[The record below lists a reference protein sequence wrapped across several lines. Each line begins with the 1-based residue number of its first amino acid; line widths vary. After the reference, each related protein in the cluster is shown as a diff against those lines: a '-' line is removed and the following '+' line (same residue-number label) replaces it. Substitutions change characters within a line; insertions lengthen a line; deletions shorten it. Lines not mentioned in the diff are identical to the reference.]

1 MKVSELNELS
11 IDALK
16 TKINELQE
24 VYFNFRFQAEM
35 GQLENRLLLRSSRRD
50 IARAKTV
57 LNAKNAKN

>member
-16 TKINELQE
+16 AKIDELQE
-24 VYFNFRFQAEM
+24 VSFNLRFQAEM

>member
-24 VYFNFRFQAEM
+24 VYFNLRFQAEM